1 LGTGNVTATA
11 SVNAIGVLIWLGAA
25 AARAQASVLADALT
39 FPTFSYGTVAV
50 GNAYSPWA
58 VGNAYSPW
66 AVGNA
71 YSPWAVGGI

>member
-1 LGTGNVTATA
+1 MVAT
-11 SVNAIGVLIWLGAA
+11 IGVLIWLGAA